1 MRSILIILIVI
12 GLLNSAGAQDFANSA
27 QTAKQ
32 SYSSGNLE
40 NTRFALQQMLQSIDL
55 VSAKE
60 VLKVLP
66 ETFGAM
72 SAQSAADQISLGTGF
87 AGVVIHREYLSG
99 DKAAS
104 MEIISNSPLISS
116 LNAMLAMPFIGA
128 GNNGERMVIKIDG
141 YKALIQK
148 GLEDQ
153 KVTYDV
159 QIPLGSTLITLKT
172 ENFTDD
178 IQKLVSAIPVAKVSQ
193 TLN

>member
-1 MRSILIILIVI
+1 MRSVLIIFIVI
-12 GLLNSAGAQDFANSA
+12 GFLNSAVAQDFTSSA

-55 VSAKE
+55 ISGKE

-66 ETFGAM
+66 ESFGGM
-72 SAQSAADQISLGTGF
+72 SAQSATDQVSTGTGF
-87 AGVVIHREYLSG
+87 AGVIIHREYRSG
-99 DKAAS
+99 DKMAS
-104 MEIISNSPLISS
+104 MEVISNSPLISS
-116 LNAMLAMPFIGA
+116 LNAMLAMPFMGA
-128 GNNGERMVIKIDG
+128 GNNGDRMVTKIDG

-148 GLEDQ
+148 GAEDQ

-159 QIPLGSTLITLKT
+159 QIPLGSTLITVKT

-178 IQKLVSAIPVAKVSQ
+178 IQKLVSAIPVAQIAQK
-193 TLN
+193 LN

>member
-1 MRSILIILIVI
+1 MRFVLIIFIVI
-12 GLLNSAGAQDFANSA
+12 GFLNSASAQDFTSSA
-27 QTAKQ
+27 LTAKQ

-55 VSAKE
+55 ISGKE

-66 ETFGAM
+66 ESFGGM
-72 SAQSAADQISLGTGF
+72 SAQSAADQVSTGTGF
-87 AGVVIHREYLSG
+87 AGVIIHREYRLE

-104 MEIISNSPLISS
+104 MEVISNSPLISS
-116 LNAMLAMPFIGA
+116 LNAMLAMPFMGA
-128 GNNGERMVIKIDG
+128 GSNGDRMVTKIDG

-148 GLEDQ
+148 GSEDQ

-159 QIPLGSTLITLKT
+159 QIPLGSTLITVKT

-178 IQKLVSAIPVAKVSQ
+178 IQKLVSAIPVAQIAQK
-193 TLN
+193 LN